1 MEVAAF
7 KQRLGANVIVND
19 TVLRMCNITK
29 RFSGVTVLDKVDFN
43 LKKGEVHV
51 LIGENG
57 AGKSTLMKILAGVY
71 QRSEGEIYL
80 QDDTGELKAV
90 EIENPLAALEMGISM
105 VFQEF
110 NLMENMSVAENICIG
125 YEPVKGGILDRKTM
139 YENTKEQLRRVS
151 LDNVSPQ
158 TIVGSLTVAQKQC
171 VEIAKCLSHNA
182 KIIILDEPTSS
193 LSEKEVI
200 ALFALIRALKE
211 SGVSIVY
218 ISHRMEE
225 IFEIGDRITVFRDGQ
240 MIDTVNVADT
250 DENRLVNMI
259 VGREF
264 VADDLSEENH
274 HKKEVMLEGKNISV
288 GNFGAKLDFKAYKG
302 EILGIFGLVGAGRTE
317 LARIIFGVDPIG
329 EGSLYKKG
337 ERIKINSPSDAIKYN
352 IGLVPEDRKLLG
364 LVTKLNVRDN
374 LTLAKLRDF
383 SWIMPSREKEINMT
397 QEYIERLSIATHGQ
411 TQLVERLSGG
421 NQQKIVISKW
431 LAMNLDVLILD
442 EPTRGID
449 VGAKAEIY
457 NVMRQLAREGM
468 SIIMISSDLPEIL
481 RVSHRVLVM
490 HDGEIKLEASAK
502 ELDQGSIMHAAIS

>member
-1 MEVAAF
+1 
-7 KQRLGANVIVND
+7 VND

-71 QRSEGEIYL
+71 QKSEGEIYL
-80 QDDTGELKAV
+80 QDDTGELKPV
-90 EIENPLAALEMGISM
+90 EIESPSAALEKGISM

-110 NLMENMSVAENICIG
+110 NLMENMTVAENICIG
-125 YEPVKGGILDRKTM
+125 YEPRKGLILDRRAIQTEARK
-139 YENTKEQLRRVS
+139 QLKRVS
-151 LDNVSPQ
+151 LENVSPQ
-158 TIVGSLTVAQKQC
+158 TVVGSLTVAQKQC

-193 LSEKEVI
+193 LSETEVT

-211 SGVSIVY
+211 NGVSIVY

-225 IFEIGDRITVFRDGQ
+225 IFELGDRITVFRDGQ
-240 MIDTVNVADT
+240 MIDTVNVSDT
-250 DENRLVNMI
+250 DEKKLVNMI
-259 VGREF
+259 IGREF
-264 VADDLSEENH
+264 VAGDLSEDNQYKE
-274 HKKEVMLEGKNISV
+274 EVMLEGKNISV
-288 GNFGAKLDFKAYKG
+288 GNFGTKLDFKAYKG

-317 LARIIFGVDPIG
+317 LARVIFGVDPIG
-329 EGSLYKKG
+329 EGSLYKNGKKL
-337 ERIKINSPSDAIKYN
+337 KINSPTDAINNN

-364 LVTKLNVRDN
+364 LITKLNVRDN
-374 LTLAKLRDF
+374 LTLAKLRDM
-383 SWIMPSREKEINMT
+383 SWILPSRDKEISMT
-397 QEYIERLSIATHGQ
+397 ADYIKRLSIVTHGQ

-481 RVSHRVLVM
+481 KVSHRVLVM
-490 HDGEIKLEASAK
+490 HDGEIKLEAPVK
-502 ELDQGSIMHAAIS
+502 TLDQGTIMHAAIS

>member
-1 MEVAAF
+1 MD
-7 KQRLGANVIVND
+7 D
-19 TVLRMCNITK
+19 TVLKMCNITK
-29 RFSGVTVLDKVDFN
+29 RFSGVTVLDKVNFN

-71 QRSEGEIYL
+71 QRSEGEIYM
-80 QDDTGELKAV
+80 QDKTGELKAV
-90 EIENPLAALEMGISM
+90 EIESPSVALEMGISM

-139 YENTKEQLRRVS
+139 HDEAKKQLKRVS
-151 LDNVSPQ
+151 LENVSPKV
-158 TIVGSLTVAQKQC
+158 IVSNLTVAQKQC
-171 VEIAKCLSHNA
+171 VEIAKCLSHDA

-193 LSEKEVI
+193 LSETEVA
-200 ALFALIRALKE
+200 ALFTLIRTLKA

-225 IFEIGDRITVFRDGQ
+225 IFELGDRITVFRDGK
-240 MIDTVNVADT
+240 MIDTVNVSDT
-250 DENRLVNMI
+250 DENKLVNMI
-259 VGREF
+259 IGREF
-264 VADDLSEENH
+264 VADNQSEQNNYN
-274 HKKEVMLEGKNISV
+274 KEVVLEGKNISV
-288 GNFGAKLDFKAYKG
+288 GNFGVKLDFKAYKG
-302 EILGIFGLVGAGRTE
+302 EILGLFGLVGAGRTE
-317 LARIIFGVDPIG
+317 LARMIFGVDPIG
-329 EGSLYKKG
+329 EGSLYKNGNK
-337 ERIKINSPSDAIKYN
+337 IKINSPTDAINNK

-364 LVTKLNVRDN
+364 LITKLNVRDN
-374 LTLAKLRDF
+374 LTLSKLRDLP
-383 SWIMPSREKEINMT
+383 WVLLSRDKEISMT
-397 QEYIERLSIATHGQ
+397 EEYIKQLSIVTHGQ

-457 NVMRQLAREGM
+457 NVMRQLACEGM

-490 HDGEIKLEASAK
+490 HDGAIKLEASAK
-502 ELDQGSIMHAAIS
+502 DLDQGTIMHAAIS

>member
-1 MEVAAF
+1 MD
-7 KQRLGANVIVND
+7 D
-19 TVLRMCNITK
+19 TVLKMCNITK
-29 RFSGVTVLDKVDFN
+29 RFSGVTVLDKVNFN

-71 QRSEGEIYL
+71 QRSEGEIYM
-80 QDDTGELKAV
+80 QDKTGELKAV
-90 EIENPLAALEMGISM
+90 EIESPSVALEMGISM

-110 NLMENMSVAENICIG
+110 NLMENMSVEENICIG

-139 YENTKEQLRRVS
+139 HDEAKKQLKRVS
-151 LDNVSPQ
+151 LENVSPKV
-158 TIVGSLTVAQKQC
+158 IVSNLTVAQKQC
-171 VEIAKCLSHNA
+171 VEIAKCLSHDA

-193 LSEKEVI
+193 LSETEVA
-200 ALFALIRALKE
+200 ALFTLIRTLKA

-225 IFEIGDRITVFRDGQ
+225 IFELGDRITVFRDGK
-240 MIDTVNVADT
+240 MIDTVNVSDT
-250 DENRLVNMI
+250 DENKLVNMI
-259 VGREF
+259 IGREF
-264 VADDLSEENH
+264 VADNQSEQNNYN
-274 HKKEVMLEGKNISV
+274 KEVVLEGKNISV
-288 GNFGAKLDFKAYKG
+288 GNFGVKLDFKAYKG
-302 EILGIFGLVGAGRTE
+302 EILGLFGLVGAGRTE
-317 LARIIFGVDPIG
+317 LARMIFGVDPIG
-329 EGSLYKKG
+329 EGSLYKNGNK
-337 ERIKINSPSDAIKYN
+337 IKINSPTDAINNK

-364 LVTKLNVRDN
+364 LITKLNVRDN
-374 LTLAKLRDF
+374 LTLSKLRDLP
-383 SWIMPSREKEINMT
+383 WVLLSRDKEISMT
-397 QEYIERLSIATHGQ
+397 EEYIKQLSIVTHGQ

-457 NVMRQLAREGM
+457 NVMRQLACEGM

-490 HDGEIKLEASAK
+490 HDGAIKLEASAK
-502 ELDQGSIMHAAIS
+502 DLDQGTIMHAAIS